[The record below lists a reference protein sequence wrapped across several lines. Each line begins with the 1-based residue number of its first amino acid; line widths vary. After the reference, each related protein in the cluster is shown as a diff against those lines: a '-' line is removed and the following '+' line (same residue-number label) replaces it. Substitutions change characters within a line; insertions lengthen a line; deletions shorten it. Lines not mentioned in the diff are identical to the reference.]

1 MRRLALYCG
10 AHFAGKEPE
19 CIKFFVAMKENKETT
34 CTPCEENFERNI
46 DEMVREGE
54 APTAKERREREQEVE
69 SAFAG
74 TPKESK

>member
-1 MRRLALYCG
+1 
-10 AHFAGKEPE
+10 
-19 CIKFFVAMKENKETT
+19 MKENKETT